1 MAYRAFRSAP
11 AAATPADLYTVPAS
25 KEAVVSTLSVANFGP
40 AATTWQAW
48 LRPDGSAASN
58 AMLLAGTAVVINSQ
72 DAGFLTIGIVME
84 ATDVLTVQSASGSV
98 AFQAFV
104 SETDV

>member
-40 AATTWQAW
+40 ADTTWQAW
-48 LRPDGSAASN
+48 LRPDGSSAAN
-58 AMLLAGTAVVINSQ
+58 AMLLAGTAVPITTQ
-72 DAGFLTIGIVME
+72 DAVYLTLGVVME

-98 AFQAFV
+98 AFNAFV
-104 SETDV
+104 SETDA